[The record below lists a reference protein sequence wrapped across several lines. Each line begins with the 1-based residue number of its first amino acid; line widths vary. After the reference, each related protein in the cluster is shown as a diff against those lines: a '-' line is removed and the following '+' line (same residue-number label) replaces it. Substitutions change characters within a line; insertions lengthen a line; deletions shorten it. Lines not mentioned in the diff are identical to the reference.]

1 MNITSVSYVK
11 LFPLGMYINEKIGVE
26 VSLEA
31 GEDAMLALDT
41 ARNLV
46 HEYHEKN
53 NPIPFEGVTAIADNP
68 TIPNVQVDKEPPTKL
83 TKEEKQKKCITDTT
97 QIEGADGL
105 KSFALLVKNNPHLQE
120 TYNNQMEL
128 LTNKKD

>member
-53 NPIPFEGVTAIADNP
+53 NPIPFAGVTAIADNP

-83 TKEEKQKKCITDTT
+83 TKEEKQKKYITDTT
-97 QIEGADGL
+97 TIEGADGL
-105 KSFALLVKNNPHLQE
+105 KSFALLVSKNKHLEE
-120 TYNNQMEL
+120 TYNAHMEY
-128 LTNKKD
+128 LTNKQN

>member
-53 NPIPFEGVTAIADNP
+53 NPIPFAGVTAIADNP

-83 TKEEKQKKCITDTT
+83 TKEEKQKKYITDTT
-97 QIEGADGL
+97 TIEGADGL
-105 KSFALLVKNNPHLQE
+105 KSFALLVSKNPHLQE
-120 TYNNQMEL
+120 TYDAQMEF
-128 LTNKKD
+128 LTNKQ

>member
-1 MNITSVSYVK
+1 MNITSISYVK

-53 NPIPFEGVTAIADNP
+53 NPIPFAGVTAIADNP
-68 TIPNVQVDKEPPTKL
+68 TIPNVQVEKEPPTKL

-105 KSFALLVKNNPHLQE
+105 KSFALLVKNNPHLQD
-120 TYNNQMEL
+120 TYDNQMEL
-128 LTNKKD
+128 LTNKQ

>member
-53 NPIPFEGVTAIADNP
+53 NPIPFAGVTAIADNP

-83 TKEEKQKKCITDTT
+83 TKEEKQKKYITDTT
-97 QIEGADGL
+97 TIEGADGL
-105 KSFALLVKNNPHLQE
+105 KSFALLVSKNKHLEE
-120 TYNNQMEL
+120 TYNAHMEF
-128 LTNKKD
+128 LTNKQ

>member
-53 NPIPFEGVTAIADNP
+53 NPIPFAGVTAIADNP
-68 TIPNVQVDKEPPTKL
+68 TIPNVQVDKEPEPKL
-83 TKEEKQKKCITDTT
+83 TKEEKQKKYITDTT
-97 QIEGADGL
+97 TIEGLMG
-105 KSFALLVKNNPHLQE
+105 
-120 TYNNQMEL
+120 
-128 LTNKKD
+128 

>member
-53 NPIPFEGVTAIADNP
+53 NPTPYSGISVVADNVP
-68 TIPNVQVDKEPPTKL
+68 VPEVQINEPPAVKQTKEERQKADIASSPDVKTLESYRLIVKKYPYLQEVYDETMKKL
-83 TKEEKQKKCITDTT
+83 TKT
-97 QIEGADGL
+97 A
-105 KSFALLVKNNPHLQE
+105 
-120 TYNNQMEL
+120 
-128 LTNKKD
+128 

>member
-53 NPIPFEGVTAIADNP
+53 NPIPFAGVTAIADNP
-68 TIPNVQVDKEPPTKL
+68 TIPNVQVDKEPPKSL
-83 TKEEKQKKCITDTT
+83 VE
-97 QIEGADGL
+97 QIESCTEL
-105 KSFALLVKNNPHLQE
+105 KVLESYRLIAKTNPECQTAYDNKLKELQ
-120 TYNNQMEL
+120 
-128 LTNKKD
+128 K

>member
-53 NPIPFEGVTAIADNP
+53 NPIPFAGVTAIADNP
-68 TIPNVQVDKEPPTKL
+68 TIPNVQVEKEPPEPKL

-120 TYNNQMEL
+120 TYDNQL
-128 LTNKKD
+128 KKLTDGL